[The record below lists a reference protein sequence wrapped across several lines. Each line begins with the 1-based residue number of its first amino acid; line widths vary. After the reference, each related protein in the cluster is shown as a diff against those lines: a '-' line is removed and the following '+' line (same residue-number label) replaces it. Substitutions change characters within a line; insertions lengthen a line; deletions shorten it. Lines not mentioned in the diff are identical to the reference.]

1 MRHAPRSRQRS
12 WIWPLV
18 AVLIAGPGH
27 PRSVLAQEATFEPEI
42 GQAGKDVVWVPTP
55 EVLVETMLDLA
66 EVSPEDYVVDL
77 GSGDGRNV
85 IAAARRGA
93 RALGVEYNPDM
104 VELSRR
110 RASES
115 SVGDRAQFV
124 EGDMFAADFSDADV
138 LALFLLPSNLLRLRA
153 KFLDLRPGT
162 RIVSNTFTI
171 QDWAADETVT
181 LEDDCIDWCTAH
193 LYIVPAKVAGAWEL
207 ASGRLELT
215 QQFQQVSGTLTR
227 DGGATA
233 VTGSLRGA
241 EITLTTGDQEITGRV
256 DGDTMTGSVRGGG
269 PTASWEA
276 ARVR

>member
-1 MRHAPRSRQRS
+1 MHRAHTSSQRP
-12 WIWPLV
+12 WIWPL
-18 AVLIAGPGH
+18 AVMLAASPGYPH
-27 PRSVLAQEATFEPEI
+27 SALAQEGTFEPEI

-55 EVLVETMLDLA
+55 EVLVEAMLDLA

-93 RALGVEYNPDM
+93 RAQGVEYNPDM
-104 VELSRR
+104 VDLSRR
-110 RASES
+110 HASES
-115 SVGDRAQFV
+115 GVADRARFV
-124 EGDMFAADFSDADV
+124 EGDMFAADFSEADV

-181 LEDDCIDWCTAH
+181 LEDDCTDWCVAY
-193 LYIVPAKVAGAWEL
+193 LYIVPAKVAGTWRL

-215 QQFQQVSGTLTR
+215 QQFQQVSGALTHESGST
-227 DGGATA
+227 D

-241 EITLTTGDQEITGRV
+241 EITLTAGDQTFTGRV
-256 DGDTMTGSVRGGG
+256 DGDTMAGSVRNGGR
-269 PTASWEA
+269 TASWEA
-276 ARVR
+276 TRQR